1 MHMEIKEKDKQS
13 EQQIPNPAKAGQQF
27 DTDEIEAISPWKD
40 TLKQLRKNRFA
51 IAGLVIIVF
60 FIILGILA
68 PLVTSYTYD
77 EQSLVDRLLPP
88 SAEHWLGTDHLGRD
102 IFTRIAYGA
111 RVSLQVGFFAV
122 TGALVFGT
130 LLGIIAGYFGR
141 WVDMVISRIFDILLA
156 FPSILLAIAI
166 VAILGASLQNALI
179 AIAVINIPIFGRL
192 VRSKV
197 ISLREEEYIMAAKA
211 QGMKNGRIIFRHI
224 LPNSVAPIIVQATLG
239 FGTAILEA
247 AALGFLGLGVQPPT
261 PEWGQMLADSRDFIQ
276 IAPWTLIIPGV
287 SIMLV
292 VLGFNLIGDGL
303 RDALDPKMK
312 N

>member
-1 MHMEIKEKDKQS
+1 MEKEKAGKQML
-13 EQQIPNPAKAGQQF
+13 INGQ
-27 DTDEIEAISPWKD
+27 EEEMIEAASPFKD
-40 TLKQLRKNRFA
+40 TIRQLLKNRMA
-51 IAGLVIIVF
+51 AAGFIVIVF
-60 FIILGILA
+60 FILLGLLA
-68 PLVTSYTYD
+68 PLFTPFAFD
-77 EQSLVDRLLPP
+77 EQNLVNRLQAP
-88 SAEHWLGTDHLGRD
+88 SSEHWFGTDDVGRD

-111 RVSLQVGFFAV
+111 RISLMVGFIAV

-130 LLGIIAGYFGR
+130 VLGVIAGYYGR
-141 WVDMVISRIFDILLA
+141 WVDMLISRIFDILLA

-166 VAILGASLQNALI
+166 VAILGASLENALI
-179 AIAVINIPIFGRL
+179 AIAIINIPIFGRL

-197 ISLREEEYIMAAKA
+197 ISLREEEFVMAARA
-211 QGMKNGRIIFRHI
+211 QGMKNGRIVWHHI
-224 LPNSVAPIIVQATLG
+224 LPNSLAPIIVQATLG

-247 AALGFLGLGVQPPT
+247 AALGFLGLGAQAPN
-261 PEWGQMLADSRDFIQ
+261 PEWGKMLADSRDFIQ
-276 IAPWTLIIPGV
+276 LAPWTLIVPGL

>member
-1 MHMEIKEKDKQS
+1 MRS
-13 EQQIPNPAKAGQQF
+13 EQK
-27 DTDEIEAISPWKD
+27 TDELLSDPSILEEEELKATSPWQD
-40 TLKQLRKNRFA
+40 GYRQLKKNNFA
-51 IAGLVIIVF
+51 IAGFVIILL
-60 FIILGILA
+60 FILLGLFA
-68 PLVTSYTYD
+68 PLLTPYGYE
-77 EQSLVDRLLPP
+77 EQVLVDRLKPP
-88 SAEHWLGTDHLGRD
+88 SSDHWLGTDDVGRD

-111 RVSLQVGFFAV
+111 RISLQVGFFAV
-122 TGALVFGT
+122 SGALIFGT

-141 WVDMVISRIFDILLA
+141 WIDMLISRIFDILLA

-179 AIAVINIPIFGRL
+179 AIAIINIPIFGRL

-197 ISLREEEYIMAAKA
+197 ISLREEEFIMAARA
-211 QGMKNGRIIFRHI
+211 QGMKNGRIIFHHI
-224 LPNSVAPIIVQATLG
+224 LPNSLAPIIVQTTLG

-247 AALGFLGLGVQPPT
+247 AALGFLGLGAQPPT
-261 PEWGQMLADSRDFIQ
+261 PEWGKMLADSRDFIQ
-276 IAPWTLIIPGV
+276 LAPWTLIAPGV

-303 RDALDPKMK
+303 RDALDPRMK

>member
-1 MHMEIKEKDKQS
+1 MRTEEKANELLSDPVLIPEEQEIKATTPWQ
-13 EQQIPNPAKAGQQF
+13 
-27 DTDEIEAISPWKD
+27 DTYRQ
-40 TLKQLRKNRFA
+40 LKKNNFA
-51 IAGLVIIVF
+51 IAGFIIILF
-60 FIILGILA
+60 FILLGLFA
-68 PLVTSYTYD
+68 PLLTPYGYE
-77 EQSLVDRLLPP
+77 EQVLVDRLKPP
-88 SAEHWLGTDHLGRD
+88 SSDHWLGTDDVGRD

-111 RVSLQVGFFAV
+111 RISLQVGFFAV
-122 TGALVFGT
+122 SGALVFGT

-141 WVDMVISRIFDILLA
+141 WIDMLISRVFDILLA

-179 AIAVINIPIFGRL
+179 AIAIINIPIFGRL

-197 ISLREEEYIMAAKA
+197 ISLREEEYIMAARA
-211 QGMKNGRIIFRHI
+211 QGMKNGRIIFHHI
-224 LPNSVAPIIVQATLG
+224 LPNSLAPIIVQTTLG

-247 AALGFLGLGVQPPT
+247 AALGFLGLGAQPPT
-261 PEWGQMLADSRDFIQ
+261 PEWGKMLADSRDFIQ
-276 IAPWTLIIPGV
+276 LAPWTLIAPGV

-303 RDALDPKMK
+303 RDALDPRMK

>member
-1 MHMEIKEKDKQS
+1 MMRIEEKKKYS
-13 EQQIPNPAKAGQQF
+13 EQQIPNPAKVGQHI
-27 DTDEIEAISPWKD
+27 DSEEIEAISPWKD
-40 TLKQLRKNRFA
+40 TAKQLRKNRFA
-51 IAGLVIIVF
+51 IIGFVIILF
-60 FIILGILA
+60 FIVLGLAA
-68 PLVTSYTYD
+68 PLVTSYSVE
-77 EQSLVDRLLPP
+77 EQQLVNRLHPP
-88 SAEHWLGTDHLGRD
+88 SEEHWLGTDHLGRD

-122 TGALVFGT
+122 TGALFFGT

-179 AIAVINIPIFGRL
+179 AIAIINIPIFGRL
-192 VRSKV
+192 VRSRV

-211 QGMKNGRIIFRHI
+211 QGMKNGRIIMHHI

-247 AALGFLGLGVQPPT
+247 AALGFLGLGVQPPI
-261 PEWGQMLADSRDFIQ
+261 PEWGQMLADARDFIQ
-276 IAPWTLIIPGV
+276 LAPWTLLAPGI

-292 VLGFNLIGDGL
+292 VLWFNLIGDGL

>member
-1 MHMEIKEKDKQS
+1 MKTEKEEKQ
-13 EQQIPNPAKAGQQF
+13 EQQPITNPASVDQQVEE
-27 DTDEIEAISPWKD
+27 DNIEETSPWKD

-51 IAGLVIIVF
+51 IAGFVIILF
-60 FIILGILA
+60 FIILGVFA
-68 PLVTSYTYD
+68 PLFTSYSYE
-77 EQSLVDRLLPP
+77 EQDLVNRLQPP
-88 SAEHWLGTDHLGRD
+88 SSEHWFGTDDVGRD
-102 IFTRIAYGA
+102 IFARIAYGA

-141 WVDMVISRIFDILLA
+141 WIDTIISRIFDILLA

-179 AIAVINIPIFGRL
+179 AIAIINIPIFGRL

-197 ISLREEEYIMAAKA
+197 ISLREEEFIMAAKA
-211 QGMKNGRIIFRHI
+211 QGMKSGRIILHHI
-224 LPNSVAPIIVQATLG
+224 LPNSAAPIIVQATLG
-239 FGTAILEA
+239 FGTAILDA
-247 AALGFLGLGVQPPT
+247 AALGFLGLGAQPPT
-261 PEWGQMLADSRDFIQ
+261 PEWGAMLAGSRDFIQ
-276 IAPWTLIIPGV
+276 LAPWTLIVPGI

>member
-1 MHMEIKEKDKQS
+1 MGPESDKKQDQLPLTNPVTLSPQFEADDMEE
-13 EQQIPNPAKAGQQF
+13 
-27 DTDEIEAISPWKD
+27 TSPWKD
-40 TLKQLRKNRFA
+40 TMKQLRKNRFA
-51 IAGLVIIVF
+51 MVGFSIILFFILFGLV
-60 FIILGILA
+60 A
-68 PLVTSYTYD
+68 PLLTSYSYE
-77 EQSLVDRLLPP
+77 EQALGNRLQPP
-88 SAEHWLGTDHLGRD
+88 SKEHWFGTDDVGRD

-130 LLGIIAGYFGR
+130 LLGMVAGYFGR
-141 WVDMVISRIFDILLA
+141 WVDTIISRVFDILLA

-179 AIAVINIPIFGRL
+179 AIAIINIPIFGRI

-197 ISLREEEYIMAAKA
+197 ISLREEEFIMAARA
-211 QGMKNGRIIFRHI
+211 QGMKSRRIIFHHI
-224 LPNSVAPIIVQATLG
+224 LPNSAAPIIVQATLG
-239 FGTAILEA
+239 FGTAILDA
-247 AALGFLGLGVQPPT
+247 AALGFLGLGAQPPT
-261 PEWGQMLADSRDFIQ
+261 PEWGAMLAGSRDFIQ
-276 IAPWTLIIPGV
+276 LAPWTLIFPGV

-312 N
+312 T